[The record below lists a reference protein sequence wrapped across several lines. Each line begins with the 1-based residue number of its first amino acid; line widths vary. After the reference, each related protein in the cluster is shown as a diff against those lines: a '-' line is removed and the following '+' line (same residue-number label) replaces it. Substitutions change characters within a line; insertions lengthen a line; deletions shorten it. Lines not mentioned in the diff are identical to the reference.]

1 MQEATSDIIP
11 SGLPGVTLHNGDHIC
26 AFYRGNDGRDEIL
39 LPFLRAGLDAG
50 DFCTAVLDQ
59 VEPKELL
66 AELNDSADGSP
77 IDGLDLLRSS
87 DAYLSG
93 GGFDKEAMI
102 NFWDTSLRRG
112 LADGRHQFARSCGEM
127 SWSLQPLPGVDSLV
141 EYESQLNRFL
151 PRYPQVIMCLYD
163 LDLFDGQV
171 VVNLLRT
178 HPKLLLCGSLLDN
191 PYYLEPEELLATR
204 HGHATA

>member
-1 MQEATSDIIP
+1 MPGAAADTIP
-11 SGLPGVTLHNGDHIC
+11 SGLPGVTLHSGDHIC
-26 AFYRGNDGRDEIL
+26 AFYRGSEGRDETL
-39 LPFLRAGLDAG
+39 LPFLRAGLEAG
-50 DFCTAVLDQ
+50 DLCTAVLDQ
-59 VEPKELL
+59 VEPDDLL
-66 AELNDSADGSP
+66 AQLANEADGAAVE
-77 IDGLDLLRSS
+77 GLDLLRSC

-102 NFWDTSLRRG
+102 AFWDTSLSRG
-112 LADGRHQFARSCGEM
+112 LADGRHHFARSCGEM

-141 EYESQLNRFL
+141 EYESELNRFL

-171 VVNLLRT
+171 VVDLLRT

-191 PYYLEPEELLATR
+191 PYYLEPDEFLATR
-204 HGHATA
+204 QGHAPT

>member
-1 MQEATSDIIP
+1 MQEATKDIVP
-11 SGLPGVTLHNGDHIC
+11 SGLPGVTLHSGDHIC
-26 AFYRGNDGRDEIL
+26 AFYRGDDGRDEIL
-39 LPFLRAGLDAG
+39 LPFLRAGLEAG

-59 VEPKELL
+59 VEPVELL
-66 AELNDSADGSP
+66 ARLTDRVDNEP

-102 NFWDTSLRRG
+102 NFWDTSLSRG
-112 LADGRHQFARSCGEM
+112 LADGSHHFARSCGEM

-171 VVNLLRT
+171 VVDLLRT

-204 HGHATA
+204 HGHATT